1 MPKGENKT
9 AQVSDDDSVVTV
21 VLLGQNSTDKCL
33 IGNTMLGYNCFQP
46 GKSMYQK
53 ALGRMSDEL
62 LYIINTPDL
71 FWRICQEQ
79 EANIIEEMKPSYTG
93 PRMFLLVLHDKQLS
107 QEEVEMFTQMK
118 ERFGEKMTKN
128 ITVVLI
134 DNKETSRQSCNIM
147 DIHLKKI
154 LHECDERICVFSKDT
169 ADSDLVRQLLIHIT
183 KTPEK
188 VEADP
193 GSPSLSSRLH
203 EDMNKHVHQ
212 KENDD
217 SEQPKTMPG
226 EGDCNIITMV
236 LLGVNRD
243 DKCLIGNSILQHD
256 CFMAGKATYEK
267 VVARVADQMVC
278 IVNTPD
284 LFYKPSPDSIADS
297 MEEMKPSYA
306 GPRMFIM
313 VLQDKTLSQEEM
325 EMFTQ
330 LKERFGKKQLEN
342 MFVVL
347 IGSEENNLR
356 ETFEADKNL
365 KKILDECKETVYV
378 YRSNVKSTQLVG
390 QLIGQNN
397 MQAGI

>member
-1 MPKGENKT
+1 
-9 AQVSDDDSVVTV
+9 
-21 VLLGQNSTDKCL
+21 
-33 IGNTMLGYNCFQP
+33 
-46 GKSMYQK
+46 
-53 ALGRMSDEL
+53 
-62 LYIINTPDL
+62 
-71 FWRICQEQ
+71 
-79 EANIIEEMKPSYTG
+79 
-93 PRMFLLVLHDKQLS
+93 
-107 QEEVEMFTQMK
+107 
-118 ERFGEKMTKN
+118 
-128 ITVVLI
+128 
-134 DNKETSRQSCNIM
+134 
-147 DIHLKKI
+147 
-154 LHECDERICVFSKDT
+154 
-169 ADSDLVRQLLIHIT
+169 
-183 KTPEK
+183 
-188 VEADP
+188 
-193 GSPSLSSRLH
+193 
-203 EDMNKHVHQ
+203 
-212 KENDD
+212 
-217 SEQPKTMPG
+217 
-226 EGDCNIITMV
+226 
-236 LLGVNRD
+236 
-243 DKCLIGNSILQHD
+243 
-256 CFMAGKATYEK
+256 MAGKATYEK

-397 MQAGI
+397 MQAGIWEKLNIPVRNQLSPTNMSCVIDTVP